1 MQQEMLALLELSAKE
16 RKGLT
21 FFLNGQTLP
30 GVVTKVIGA
39 EAVEARSQSYS
50 RILIRLD
57 KVLAVAL
64 T

>member
-1 MQQEMLALLELSAKE
+1 MQQEMLALLELSSKE

-21 FFLNGQTLP
+21 FFLNGQTIA
-30 GVVTKVIGA
+30 GVVTKVIGT

-50 RILIRLD
+50 KILIRLD